1 MSESDAEGRT
11 GDASSPS
18 SASLVPEKPPDA
30 QPPIPESAGEA
41 TPLEV
46 PQPQPLSVKTATVT
60 VSPSPVVE
68 QWLPA
73 DSGKST
79 VETPADPPA
88 PKNDPSPLYDASRN
102 VSQSSSSKQSSQ
114 DGLSDYESAP
124 QSASSQQSSSL
135 PTPAPST
142 PSIATKSPPARAKS
156 IVSLSSPP
164 SEKVKKQ
171 VVASRDSVPTIPTP
185 SPTSPTFPTP
195 NPTTESRPQS
205 KPAFKAVVHRKVT
218 EPPVP
223 PATSNLAPPET
234 QQSTKQRRSGNNV
247 NAIQVPPSP
256 AGENLAILL
265 EDAAMLEWRLTEGGD
280 SAGSRAKELLETTP
294 TSATFQ
300 PDPRQASASTLT
312 EYASV
317 PSVDSGSLS
326 TRSVSIPSIREP
338 LIDGEIPEGEET
350 DRRSLASTTFSQR
363 SPSSRKY
370 LSNIYR
376 LTGRRSSGA
385 YPRDSMSMSSEDSSP
400 VTTPPSDNDKR
411 KGFGLAWPSGSPK
424 KGTPNVS
431 RSSSFADKIFNR
443 NRTRSNVST
452 ADQASERNSL
462 YQSSQPSLTLTFPPE
477 THADGVDIGA
487 RPTSCI
493 SPGDSN
499 SEFSPTSSLLD
510 KDIFDAFPSVPQ
522 TLPPG
527 FHLDADNAGGR
538 SSTLSVN
545 GRKQV
550 NQRLS
555 MA

>member
-1 MSESDAEGRT
+1 
-11 GDASSPS
+11 
-18 SASLVPEKPPDA
+18 
-30 QPPIPESAGEA
+30 
-41 TPLEV
+41 
-46 PQPQPLSVKTATVT
+46 
-60 VSPSPVVE
+60 
-68 QWLPA
+68 
-73 DSGKST
+73 
-79 VETPADPPA
+79 
-88 PKNDPSPLYDASRN
+88 
-102 VSQSSSSKQSSQ
+102 
-114 DGLSDYESAP
+114 
-124 QSASSQQSSSL
+124 
-135 PTPAPST
+135 
-142 PSIATKSPPARAKS
+142 
-156 IVSLSSPP
+156 
-164 SEKVKKQ
+164 VKKQ